1 MYMFIDLIFVFFFSL
16 CMLYSLSKVAPA
28 LGLVD
33 TPNLR
38 KQHQGRIPLVGG
50 IAVSLA
56 LLTYFIHSP
65 NILAHADLFVL
76 CITVLV
82 ILGAIDDRFDMPVA
96 PRLLV
101 QAGITILVIAN
112 THMQLDYVGNIFGFG
127 DMHFGPLAPIITIL
141 AVIGAINAFNMVD
154 GIDGLLGGLA
164 IITFTGMAIVLNLH
178 ALHNLAFVCLVVVAA
193 LVPYVMFNLGILGH
207 KRKVF
212 MGDAGSMMIG
222 FVVIWFLLTMTQ
234 PDASATMRPVT
245 ALWLIGLPLM
255 DMTAIMFRR
264 IKRGQSPFTP
274 DRDHL
279 HHICLN
285 AGIGKTG
292 TLFVICSLAAVFAC
306 FGIIGEYIMLP
317 ESIMFISFLF
327 TFAVYTYA
335 LKKNWPHHIAQ
346 TVLNNS
352 PSTLSSIRAVRSPS
366 STSSSSSVTDE
377 VAKKG

>member
-1 MYMFIDLIFVFFFSL
+1 MFIDLIFVFFFSL
-16 CMLYSLSKVAPA
+16 CMLYSLSKMAPA

-38 KQHQGRIPLVGG
+38 KHHKGSIPLVGG
-50 IAVSLA
+50 IAVFVT
-56 LLTYFIHSP
+56 LLFYFIQLP
-65 NILAHADLFVL
+65 DMLAHAELFVV
-76 CITVLV
+76 CTAVLV

-164 IITFTGMAIVLNLH
+164 IISFTGMAIVLNLH

-245 ALWLIGLPLM
+245 ALWLIALPLM
-255 DMTAIMFRR
+255 DMSAIMFRR

-285 AGIGKTG
+285 AGISKTG
-292 TLFVICSLAAVFAC
+292 TLFVICGLAAVFAC
-306 FGIIGEYIMLP
+306 FGIIGEYFMLP
-317 ESIMFISFLF
+317 ESMMFISFLF

-335 LKKNWPHHIAQ
+335 LNKNWPHHIAQ
-346 TVLNNS
+346 TVLNTA
-352 PSTLSSIRAVRSPS
+352 PSTLSSIRAERSPS
-366 STSSSSSVTDE
+366 STSSNSSVTDK
-377 VAKKG
+377 VAKKA